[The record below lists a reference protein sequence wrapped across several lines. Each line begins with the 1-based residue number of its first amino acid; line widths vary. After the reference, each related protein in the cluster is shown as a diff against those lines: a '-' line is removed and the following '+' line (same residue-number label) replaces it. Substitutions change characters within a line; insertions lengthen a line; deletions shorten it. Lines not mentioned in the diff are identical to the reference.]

1 MNRRM
6 EPVLAVAPRLHC
18 HRRPAPST
26 QPLPPRFCVLYSPW
40 LARQDPSLP
49 NLTEITRP
57 AAVPGTYV
65 RDTVEPPSP
74 LPRTRADQEA
84 PQASGCKNH
93 PLALSGLRIT
103 TPMSVCVCGRWAS
116 FDTRDQRAVQYL
128 AYIFLPHILPT
139 ACCPRCLK
147 KLSSSDMPSRLCSS
161 HGPPPA
167 TTSGWNIWLQVGGE
181 TGNRE
186 QLRTLASA

>member
-26 QPLPPRFCVLYSPW
+26 QPLPPPFCVLYSPW

-116 FDTRDQRAVQYL
+116 FGTTRPARRAVPGVYFSAPHPAHSVLPQVLEEVVFLRHAVALVLVPRTAASHDLGLEHL
-128 AYIFLPHILPT
+128 A
-139 ACCPRCLK
+139 A
-147 KLSSSDMPSRLCSS
+147 
-161 HGPPPA
+161 
-167 TTSGWNIWLQVGGE
+167 GWWRD
-181 TGNRE
+181 RE
-186 QLRTLASA
+186 P